1 MLNWFKRR
9 DQPAEDEPAGV
20 AGEAPEGPG
29 PALERPR
36 EDDPTLEDAA
46 GSASLDAS
54 LERTRSGF
62 FGRVKRLF
70 GAGSEIDDEFFD
82 ELEALLIQGDV
93 GLATAEKLLANLRRQ
108 LAAQHITTAE
118 EARLAFQDELAAFLE
133 DDRRQLL
140 LDRPLSL
147 VLVIG
152 VNGAGKTTSIAKLAK
167 YLSGSGHRVLLAAG
181 DTFRAAAIEQLQV
194 WGSRVGVPVVSHQ
207 FGSDPGAVV
216 FDALDAAE
224 ARKADVVIADT
235 AGRLHT
241 KFNLMEELKKIS
253 RVAARRLEGAP
264 HEVLLVLDATTGQ
277 NAIAQAKQFDKT
289 AGITGIVLT
298 KLDSTAKGG
307 VVFAIREEL
316 GLPIKF
322 VGTGEGLDD
331 LAPFDPD
338 EFAAALFR

>member
-1 MLNWFKRR
+1 MNWFKRR
-9 DQPAEDEPAGV
+9 DQPAEDEPAGGP
-20 AGEAPEGPG
+20 GEAPESQE
-29 PALERPR
+29 PALVGLSA
-36 EDDPTLEDAA
+36 DTPTLEDAVGA
-46 GSASLDAS
+46 TSIDAS
-54 LERTRSGF
+54 LERTRHGF

-70 GAGSEIDDEFFD
+70 GGASEIDDDFFD

-108 LAAQHITTAE
+108 LAAQHITAAE

-152 VNGAGKTTSIAKLAK
+152 VNGAGKTTSIGKLAK

-224 ARKADVVIADT
+224 ARRADVVIADT

-298 KLDSTAKGG
+298 KLDSTAKG
-307 VVFAIREEL
+307 
-316 GLPIKF
+316 
-322 VGTGEGLDD
+322 
-331 LAPFDPD
+331 
-338 EFAAALFR
+338 